1 MARPSCRL
9 GTWLAAAALSLA
21 AGAAIAQEPDDCGH
35 PIPERSARACSALIA
50 KAPADPRRLAA
61 LLIERGKYYIVL
73 GDLAAAIADLNRAI
87 ALAPDNAAA
96 RTMRGDAFNRRA
108 GVSAFVARR
117 GAAAQRDEK
126 VEPERDRLKRRD
138 YQRAVADYTA
148 AIKLDRFQRPAYYG
162 RAQARY
168 ALGDNN
174 KAAERDERDVG
185 MPPPYFHRSQSAF
198 IVHVSAVLVEPANY
212 TKSAT
217 ERFAPLDA
225 DVRDRPNDPKP
236 YVERA
241 WAFVNY
247 GQSARALAD
256 YTKAIAVDPNF
267 VEAWQGRGDELLEA
281 GETARA
287 LADYEQVV
295 RLTPDHFRGYDA
307 RGFAYEKLGE
317 RDKAIADYRKAL
329 SLEPRAGFASNRLE
343 PLLAKR

>member
-1 MARPSCRL
+1 MANPSWQAR
-9 GTWLAAAALSLA
+9 TWLAAAAVTLA
-21 AGAAIAQEPDDCGH
+21 AGAALAQEPDDCGH
-35 PIPERSARACSALIA
+35 PVPERSIRACSALIA
-50 KAPADPRRLAA
+50 QAPADPRRLAT
-61 LLIERGKYYIVL
+61 LLIERGKYEIVL
-73 GDLAAAIADLNRAI
+73 GDLAAAIADLNRAV
-87 ALAPDNAAA
+87 ALDPRNAAA
-96 RTMRGDAFNRRA
+96 RTTRGDALNRRA
-108 GVSAFVARR
+108 GVSAFIARR
-117 GAAAQRDEK
+117 EAAVQRDEK
-126 VEPERDRLKRRD
+126 VEREHDRVKRRD

-148 AIKLDRFQRPAYYG
+148 AIKLDRYQRPAYYG

-185 MPPPYFHRSQSAF
+185 MPPPYFHRRESSF
-198 IVHVSAVLVEPANY
+198 IVRQLALLADSANY
-212 TKSAT
+212 TTTAT

-225 DVRDRPNDPKP
+225 NVRDRPNDPKP

-256 YTKAIAVDPNF
+256 YTRAIAVDPNF
-267 VEAWQGRGDELLEA
+267 VAAWQGRCDELMEA

-307 RGFAYEKLGE
+307 RGFAHEKLGE
-317 RDKAIADYRKAL
+317 RDAAIADYRKAL

-343 PLLAKR
+343 PLLAKP